1 MVCVVV
7 TVFTFLVIVSHQRHF
22 RMSEFLSLMVDLD
35 NSIARKMSV
44 FLLSKAELKTS
55 LSLEKQSYS
64 LGLQVK
70 SCFCASKMKIIFT
83 YDGQK

>member
-7 TVFTFLVIVSHQRHF
+7 AVFTFLVIVSHQSHF
-22 RMSEFLSLMVDLD
+22 WMSEFLSLMVDLD

-44 FLLSKAELKTS
+44 FLLSKAELKTGIS
-55 LSLEKQSYS
+55 LDKQSYS

-70 SCFCASKMKIIFT
+70 ACFCASKMKIIFT

>member
-1 MVCVVV
+1 MVFVVV
-7 TVFTFLVIVSHQRHF
+7 AVFTFPVIVSHQRHF
-22 RMSEFLSLMVDLD
+22 WMSEFLSLMVDLD

-55 LSLEKQSYS
+55 ISLDKQSYS

>member
-22 RMSEFLSLMVDLD
+22 WMSEFLSLMVDLD
-35 NSIARKMSV
+35 NSIARKMPV

-70 SCFCASKMKIIFT
+70 SCFCASKMKVIFT